1 MKSYS
6 PNSKINKTVSI
17 KTDLRNKSGGGWLEL
32 EAILGW
38 NRVPRFLPG
47 AGKDQIRYT
56 SGVQVIV
63 YMMFIGMLYQ
73 FKFSQFS
80 ETQKNPSTSRGPSDK
95 ERGINQ
101 MWHNNQKD
109 RYRFL
114 PDFDNWRLNVQLELR
129 RRGPRVVGYL
139 ASCRNYVLH
148 VIGRIQPTHGDV
160 GQDVN

>member
-17 KTDLRNKSGGGWLEL
+17 KKKTYGTNLEEVDLNSRRYLVGIGFHGSSQVL
-32 EAILGW
+32 
-38 NRVPRFLPG
+38 
-47 AGKDQIRYT
+47 GKDQIRYT

-95 ERGINQ
+95 ERGIDQ
-101 MWHNNQKD
+101 M
-109 RYRFL
+109 
-114 PDFDNWRLNVQLELR
+114 
-129 RRGPRVVGYL
+129 
-139 ASCRNYVLH
+139 
-148 VIGRIQPTHGDV
+148 
-160 GQDVN
+160 

>member
-17 KTDLRNKSGGGWLEL
+17 KTDLRNKSGGGGLEL

-47 AGKDQIRYT
+47 AGKRSDKIYI
-56 SGVQVIV
+56 GCAGPALQVIV
-63 YMMFIGMLYQ
+63 YMIFMQSWNAYQ

-101 MWHNNQKD
+101 M
-109 RYRFL
+109 
-114 PDFDNWRLNVQLELR
+114 
-129 RRGPRVVGYL
+129 
-139 ASCRNYVLH
+139 
-148 VIGRIQPTHGDV
+148 
-160 GQDVN
+160 